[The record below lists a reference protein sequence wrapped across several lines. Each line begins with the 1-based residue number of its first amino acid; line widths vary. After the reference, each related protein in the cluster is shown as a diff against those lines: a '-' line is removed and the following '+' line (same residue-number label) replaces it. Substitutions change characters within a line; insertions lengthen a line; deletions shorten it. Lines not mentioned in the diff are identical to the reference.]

1 MCTSFLTANWRSLKS
16 WKGHFMGPNEVMTS
30 AAAADF
36 FLVQRLLQPV
46 MENAPEKENEF
57 PLKYGYFVYQR

>member
-1 MCTSFLTANWRSLKS
+1 
-16 WKGHFMGPNEVMTS
+16 MGPNEVMTS

-36 FLVQRLLQPV
+36 FLVQRFLQPV

>member
-1 MCTSFLTANWRSLKS
+1 
-16 WKGHFMGPNEVMTS
+16 MGPNEVMTS

-36 FLVQRLLQPV
+36 FFGTAFSTASHGKRPRKR
-46 MENAPEKENEF
+46 NIDTKNES